1 MIASPL
7 ERGVTAVLESGG
19 HRLWGVTPRLMAPAV
34 RQLGPLRA
42 LRWFAWNMPRY
53 LRTLTVF
60 GGLRTHLV
68 GTAISLINGCP
79 YCTYGEAYAFQLI
92 HLRDRGFLFPL
103 DEHAMGHLCGRPP
116 AVIRSSLVD
125 ALQRA
130 GLHGEVPVLDRTIA
144 LAAGG
149 DDQRPTEPDDVRLAH
164 LVGMLGV
171 LNSVGV
177 TYQVR
182 KASGEALDPV
192 NKDCALKRRYAR
204 LRAESSV

>member
-1 MIASPL
+1 M
-7 ERGVTAVLESGG
+7 
-19 HRLWGVTPRLMAPAV
+19 PRLMAPAV

-42 LRWFAWNMPRY
+42 LRWFAWNMPLY

-68 GTAISLINGCP
+68 GAAISLINGCP
-79 YCTYGEAYAFQLI
+79 YCIYGEAYAFQLI

-103 DEHAMGHLCGRPP
+103 DEHAMGQLCGQSP
-116 AVIRSSLVD
+116 AVIRNCLVD
-125 ALQRA
+125 ALQQA

-144 LAAGG
+144 LAAG
-149 DDQRPTEPDDVRLAH
+149 DDRRPTEPDDVRLAH

-192 NKDCALKRRYAR
+192 NKEGPLKRRYAR
-204 LRAESSV
+204 LRAEQRV